1 VIEVAGLTKHF
12 GPVTAV
18 DDLTFTVAPGRVTGF
33 LGPNG
38 AGKTT
43 TLRCLLGLVSPT
55 RGSATF
61 DGRAYAQLPDPTR
74 TVGAALEAS
83 GFHPGRTGRNHLRTL
98 AVAAGL
104 PADQAEA
111 ALAQVGMLDAADRR
125 VAGYSLGMR
134 QRLALAAA
142 LLGDPQVL
150 VLDEPA
156 NGLDPEGIAWLRGFL
171 RHVAGTGRTVLLSSH
186 VLAEV
191 AQTVDDVVIIDR
203 GRLVRAGPLTELTEG
218 AAVVVRSPD
227 PRLPDVLRA
236 VGLEVTPE
244 GEDLVVHGA
253 DPAQVGRLAFEHSVE
268 LHGLHRRRDDLEQ
281 VFLRLTG
288 DDAAG
293 AP

>member
-1 VIEVAGLTKHF
+1 
-12 GPVTAV
+12 
-18 DDLTFTVAPGRVTGF
+18 
-33 LGPNG
+33 
-38 AGKTT
+38 
-43 TLRCLLGLVSPT
+43 
-55 RGSATF
+55 
-61 DGRAYAQLPDPTR
+61 
-74 TVGAALEAS
+74 
-83 GFHPGRTGRNHLRTL
+83 
-98 AVAAGL
+98 
-104 PADQAEA
+104 
-111 ALAQVGMLDAADRR
+111 
-125 VAGYSLGMR
+125 
-134 QRLALAAA
+134 
-142 LLGDPQVL
+142 
-150 VLDEPA
+150 
-156 NGLDPEGIAWLRGFL
+156 
-171 RHVAGTGRTVLLSSH
+171 VLLSSH

-253 DPAQVGRLAFEHSVE
+253 DPAKVGRLAFEHSVE